1 MKKISAP
8 CLVLALLLL
17 LQCMYIPVLA
27 AETEDSAVPTVSET
41 VPEETVAETAPTV
54 AYGTASVTSGC
65 RTIEAQ
71 VPLGGS
77 ERMLETAQAAFVYE
91 KNTGTVIYAYN
102 PDMKM
107 SPGGL
112 NMIMTAIVAIEK
124 GNLDDE
130 VTISTRNYS
139 SLPAGAL
146 NQKLKEGEVM
156 TLRDLLYC
164 LVLGSAN
171 DAAITIAEH
180 ISGNETSFVIEM
192 NQYADTIG
200 CQSTV
205 FTNCHGQSDANQC
218 TTARDQV
225 RIMEYC
231 MRNSTFRELFA
242 ANSYTVEATN
252 KSEKRELKSTNY
264 LREETIV
271 PKLNDPRVTAGK
283 QSYSSST
290 GAHVVCTAEDS
301 GLSLVCVVLGGT
313 RTYNSNGNVTYYGNF
328 EEVMELLDFSFDGYK
343 ICRLLHDGQS
353 MSQFTVA
360 GGENQVVGQ
369 THTSMDAVLPADAT
383 LDTLILKYSV
393 TGGGLMAPIK
403 LDQQIATLQIWYRT
417 SCIAETELY
426 AMSSVRSAAE
436 SELDIQSTAS
446 RDDSNLTDILSFL
459 GVACLVVLVPLVIYL
474 FVNNLRRT
482 IARNRRR
489 RRRKSRRRSR

>member
-1 MKKISAP
+1 MKKISAF
-8 CLVLALLLL
+8 LLALLTLL
-17 LQCMYIPVLA
+17 CLCFPAYA
-27 AETEDSAVPTVSET
+27 SETEDPTAQTVQETTAEPAVE
-41 VPEETVAETAPTV
+41 ETAPVV

-77 ERMLETAQAAFVYE
+77 ERMLESAQSAFVFE
-91 KNTGTVIYAYN
+91 ENTGTVIYAYN

-164 LVLGSAN
+164 MVLGSAN

-192 NQYADTIG
+192 NQYASQIG
-200 CQSTV
+200 CLSTV

-218 TTARDQV
+218 TTARDMV

-231 MRNSTFRELFA
+231 MRNSTFAELFA
-242 ANSYTVEATN
+242 ANSYDVPATN

-264 LREETIV
+264 LREQTIV
-271 PKLNDPRVTAGK
+271 PKLNYKDVTAGK
-283 QSYSSST
+283 QSYSAST
-290 GAHVVCTAEDS
+290 GAHVVCTAERN
-301 GLSLVCVVLGGT
+301 GLSLICVVMGGT
-313 RTYNSNGNVTYYGNF
+313 RIYNDYGNVTYYGNF
-328 EEVMELLDFSFDGYK
+328 EEVMELMDFSFDGYK
-343 ICRLLHDGQS
+343 VCRLLHEGQS

-369 THTSMDAVLPADAT
+369 THTSMDAVLPADAR
-383 LDTLILKYSV
+383 LDNLILKYSV
-393 TGGGLMAPIK
+393 TGGGLIAPVK

-426 AMSSVRSAAE
+426 AMSSVRSTAE
-436 SELDIQSTAS
+436 SELDIRSTAT
-446 RDDSNLTDILSFL
+446 RDDSNLSDILSFL

-489 RRRKSRRRSR
+489 RRRKNRRRSR